1 LQTRIF
7 AKVITREIKDLSAL
21 TVNMAYSV
29 YQTSEIGFAEVNI
42 CNLLEK
48 SYMASMA
55 NIYDKHMATTVAVKV
70 KLYVCVRLAI
80 AAILINLIKMIVGI
94 SMVHAN
100 DADSSTEK
108 LGAVRTLPSLQTR
121 AQPPLQPSTLH
132 LGMLQKQFFEY
143 AKDNNWVAI
152 TTIHRDKFTVHQLQP
167 GGEGLYALPDR
178 QLVYVRGFIANVYF
192 ESDRLVGIRLV
203 PDNRDRALTA
213 PKLLI
218 LVRAWFPD
226 DALSVIYQV
235 APSDP
240 RKSIVETLIGTIPK
254 VFEWDLGKT
263 SLPINTFS
271 TCSLKL

>member
-1 LQTRIF
+1 
-7 AKVITREIKDLSAL
+7 
-21 TVNMAYSV
+21 
-29 YQTSEIGFAEVNI
+29 
-42 CNLLEK
+42 
-48 SYMASMA
+48 MA
-55 NIYDKHMATTVAVKV
+55 NIWQLKVAVRV
-70 KLYVCVRLAI
+70 KLDAWASSAILAI
-80 AAILINLIKMIVGI
+80 LTNMIVGI
-94 SMVHAN
+94 PMTQAN

-121 AQPPLQPSTLH
+121 AQPPLQPPTLH

-143 AKDNNWVAI
+143 AKDNNWAAI
-152 TTIHRDKFTVHQLQP
+152 ATIHRDEFTVHQLQP

-178 QLVYVRGFIANVYF
+178 KLVYVRGFTANVYF

-203 PDNRDRALTA
+203 PDHRDRALTA
-213 PKLLI
+213 PELLT

-254 VFEWDLGKT
+254 AFEQDLGKT
-263 SLPINTFS
+263 SLPFCRTIVFPAPVPINTFS
-271 TCSLKL
+271 TCSLNL